1 MSFSWFTNEQR
12 KLEEDAIFAL
22 AGQIRA
28 CKKVDGSLVTWERF
42 IDPLL
47 ESGGVHSNRRDN
59 FISFG
64 MLGGFLHPEFGSGS
78 HMPQTTLPWLSL
90 RRLFLAVYRTPI
102 PKHLR
107 SGDSEVWKSDFE
119 PHLDR
124 IRRIT
129 ELRLQ
134 SYAGV
139 SLAAMRR
146 LFVEIGEVYVDS
158 ACGALFKLHEKTFF
172 DFFPDS
178 RTPPDGRNTTALLRK
193 VVKEAGIDFDFD
205 SEYRKAVDS
214 VRAVIFDIA
223 LEAIFDKVPE
233 DSTDLW
239 ELEKM
244 SFERSIIEDPC
255 RILSDNNL
263 VLFLAEGME
272 NRGSAFLERLS
283 NRFETAEKDKLRFN
297 VNHLKVALC
306 QYWLQPDF
314 PLWLMS
320 VNVIDTLL
328 GLKFSDA
335 SAELEGQINE
345 ITKNRTKE
353 PGSALYTSSKKLLKG
368 IHLDSVL
375 GTYRGLDFQGYL
387 KKDCPSFPD
396 LESHVSN
403 LSISDFQFEHMW

>member
-1 MSFSWFTNEQR
+1 
-12 KLEEDAIFAL
+12 
-22 AGQIRA
+22 
-28 CKKVDGSLVTWERF
+28 
-42 IDPLL
+42 
-47 ESGGVHSNRRDN
+47 
-59 FISFG
+59 
-64 MLGGFLHPEFGSGS
+64 
-78 HMPQTTLPWLSL
+78 
-90 RRLFLAVYRTPI
+90 
-102 PKHLR
+102 
-107 SGDSEVWKSDFE
+107 
-119 PHLDR
+119 
-124 IRRIT
+124 
-129 ELRLQ
+129 
-134 SYAGV
+134 
-139 SLAAMRR
+139 
-146 LFVEIGEVYVDS
+146 
-158 ACGALFKLHEKTFF
+158 
-172 DFFPDS
+172 
-178 RTPPDGRNTTALLRK
+178 
-193 VVKEAGIDFDFD
+193 
-205 SEYRKAVDS
+205 
-214 VRAVIFDIA
+214 
-223 LEAIFDKVPE
+223 
-233 DSTDLW
+233 
-239 ELEKM
+239 
-244 SFERSIIEDPC
+244 
-255 RILSDNNL
+255 
-263 VLFLAEGME
+263 ME

-306 QYWLQPDF
+306 RYWLQPDF